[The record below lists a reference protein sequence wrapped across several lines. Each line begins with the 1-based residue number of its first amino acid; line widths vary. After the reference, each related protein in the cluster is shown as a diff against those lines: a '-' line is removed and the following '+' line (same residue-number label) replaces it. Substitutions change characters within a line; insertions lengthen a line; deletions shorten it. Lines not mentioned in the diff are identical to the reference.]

1 MIDRKLWL
9 VTSSKKYKNH
19 LYKTWSNM
27 LYRCYHRPSTYNKN
41 AKYYYNKNIK
51 VCEEWRYDFWN
62 FYYWAKR
69 NGYRKN
75 LTIDRIDSN
84 KDYSPQNCRWVTT
97 ETQSNNL
104 SNTIRIKDPIELC
117 ENTKTITQ
125 LSQQYNIP
133 RGTLQNWYYRYKKG
147 KLTEKEWK
155 TRFAWLVKKYKDR

>member
-84 KDYSPQNCRWVTT
+84 KDYSPQNCRWVTA
-97 ETQSNNL
+97 EIQSNNL

>member
-51 VCEEWRYDFWN
+51 VCKEWRYDFWN

-84 KDYSPQNCRWVTT
+84 KDYSPQNCRWVTA
-97 ETQSNNL
+97 EIQSNNL

-133 RGTLQNWYYRYKKG
+133 RGTLQNWYYKYKKG

-155 TRFAWLVKKYKDR
+155 TRFNWLVKKYKDR